1 MKRHDIKNKT
11 IVETRNGEKF
21 IIIDDRLYSIDSTG
35 LEIDDYDSEMLFESP
50 FRDKSKK
57 SKFDI
62 MKVYGD
68 NGLLWERKDKE
79 EEQTDKYPIMVGDVF
94 MDNQDETNVFII
106 VRANQKSDIY
116 TILFCD
122 DDDISL
128 EFDESGD
135 IIRERYHKV
144 CHLNRKR

>member
-11 IVETRNGEKF
+11 VVETRNGNKY
-21 IIIDDRLYSIDSTG
+21 IIIDERLFKISSTG
-35 LEIDDYDSEMLFESP
+35 LEIDDYDSNMLFESP
-50 FRDKSKK
+50 FRNSTDKNDY
-57 SKFDI
+57 DI

-68 NGLLWERKDKE
+68 DSVIWERKE
-79 EEQTDKYPIMVGDVF
+79 EKSLIMVGDVF
-94 MDNQDETNVFII
+94 MDKQDETNVFIV

-135 IIRERYHKV
+135 VIRERYHKV

>member
-11 IVETRNGEKF
+11 IVETRNGNKY
-21 IIIDDRLYSIDSTG
+21 IIIDERLFKISSTG
-35 LEIDDYDSEMLFESP
+35 LEIDDYDSNMLFESP
-50 FRDKSKK
+50 FRNGTDKNDH
-57 SKFDI
+57 DI
-62 MKVYGD
+62 MKVYD
-68 NGLLWERKDKE
+68 DDSVIWERKE
-79 EEQTDKYPIMVGDVF
+79 EKSPIMVGDVF
-94 MDNQDETNVFII
+94 MDNQDETNVFIVI
-106 VRANQKSDIY
+106 RANQKSDIY

>member
-11 IVETRNGEKF
+11 IVETRNGNKY
-21 IIIDDRLYSIDSTG
+21 IIIDERLFKISSTG
-35 LEIDDYDSEMLFESP
+35 LEIDDYDSNMLFESP
-50 FRDKSKK
+50 FRNSTDKNDH
-57 SKFDI
+57 DI

-68 NGLLWERKDKE
+68 DGVIWERKE
-79 EEQTDKYPIMVGDVF
+79 EKSPIMVGDVF
-94 MDNQDETNVFII
+94 MDDQDETNVFIV

-135 IIRERYHKV
+135 VIRERYHKV